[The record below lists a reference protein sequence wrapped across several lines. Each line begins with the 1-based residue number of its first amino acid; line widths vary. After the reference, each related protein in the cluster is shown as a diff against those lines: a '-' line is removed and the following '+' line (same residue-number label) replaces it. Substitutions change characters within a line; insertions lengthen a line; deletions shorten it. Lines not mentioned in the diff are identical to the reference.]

1 MYVGERNLYARRL
14 TTRPVP
20 CLGPSTQAAES
31 LSEMIE
37 FQAGTG
43 GGSLRTEDRGG
54 AGGSLQVVAGR
65 DYGAREQ
72 FFILYGRYSNAKL
85 LYRYCN
91 QLVVH
96 KP

>member
-1 MYVGERNLYARRL
+1 MGFRARHL
-14 TTRPVP
+14 TLPSSCPLVHR
-20 CLGPSTQAAES
+20 STQAAES

-43 GGSLRTEDRGG
+43 AGSLSTGDRGG
-54 AGGSLQVVAGR
+54 AGGSLRVIAGR

-85 LYRYCN
+85 LYRY
-91 QLVVH
+91 
-96 KP
+96 